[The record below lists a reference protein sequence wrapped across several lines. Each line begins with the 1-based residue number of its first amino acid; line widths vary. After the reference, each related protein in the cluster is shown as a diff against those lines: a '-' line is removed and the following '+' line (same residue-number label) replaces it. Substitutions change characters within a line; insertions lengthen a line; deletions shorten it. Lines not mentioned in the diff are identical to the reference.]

1 MSDTPFAV
9 RFAQDVM
16 QKFSYE
22 LGDIMNK
29 YPPLLHVFCV
39 AVMKSTAAALEAQFD
54 ETDRKLLES
63 LLEHTETVTID
74 LTTRRNKP

>member
-1 MSDTPFAV
+1 MNGPFAV
-9 RFAQDVM
+9 EMAQKLM
-16 QKFSYE
+16 QEIAHKVSA
-22 LGDIMNK
+22 LLSS
-29 YPPLLHVFCV
+29 YPPQAHVFVV
-39 AVMKSTAAALEAQFD
+39 AVMQSICRAMAARFD